1 MGDKKFPNLNSEQAD
16 NLVELVKEMFGEQTS
31 KILEGSGLNVNNMV
45 RFMYI
50 SRLCQKKREEKGLD
64 LKTISSK
71 LKIPQYKLKYIEE
84 SGIGNVNTDVLEKY
98 INYLGLEKEFNEWL
112 NQNKDVYEKL
122 YKSENSH
129 DDK

>member
-1 MGDKKFPNLNSEQAD
+1 MGNNKFPNLNSKQAD
-16 NLVELVKEMFGEQTS
+16 NLVELVKEMFGEQPL

-84 SGIGNVNTDVLEKY
+84 SGMGNVDINMLEKY
-98 INYLGLEKEFNEWL
+98 IKYLGLEKEFTEWL
-112 NQNKDVYEKL
+112 NQNKDVYEQL
-122 YKSENSH
+122 RKSE
-129 DDK
+129 K

>member
-1 MGDKKFPNLNSEQAD
+1 MMGDNKFPNLNSEQAD
-16 NLVELVKEMFGEQTS
+16 NLVELVKEMFGEQGL

-50 SRLCQKKREEKGLD
+50 SRLCQKKREEKGLN

-84 SGIGNVNTDVLEKY
+84 SGMGNIDPDILEKY
-98 INYLGLEKEFNEWL
+98 VKYLGLEKEFNEWL
-112 NQNKDVYEKL
+112 KQNKDVYEQLWKNE
-122 YKSENSH
+122 K
-129 DDK
+129 

>member
-1 MGDKKFPNLNSEQAD
+1 MGDNKFPNLNSEQAD

-50 SRLCQKKREEKGLD
+50 SRLCQKKREEKGLG

-84 SGIGNVNTDVLEKY
+84 SGMGNINNDILGKY
-98 INYLGLEKEFNEWL
+98 IKYLGLEKEFNEWL
-112 NQNKDVYEKL
+112 NQNEDVYEQLCKD
-122 YKSENSH
+122 NR
-129 DDK
+129 

>member
-1 MGDKKFPNLNSEQAD
+1 MADNKFPNLNSEQAD
-16 NLVELVKEMFGEQTS
+16 NLVELVKEMFGEQAS

-50 SRLCQKKREEKGLD
+50 SRLCQKKREEKGLS

-84 SGIGNVNTDVLEKY
+84 SGIGNVNADILGKY
-98 INYLGLEKEFNEWL
+98 IKYLELEKEFHEWL
-112 NQNKDVYEKL
+112 NQNKDVYEQL
-122 YKSENSH
+122 CKSENSH
-129 DDK
+129 DNK

>member
-1 MGDKKFPNLNSEQAD
+1 MMGDNKFPNLNSEQAD
-16 NLVELVKEMFGEQTS
+16 NLVELVKEMFGEQGL

-50 SRLCQKKREEKGLD
+50 SRLCQKKREEKGLN

-84 SGIGNVNTDVLEKY
+84 SGMGNIDPDILEKY
-98 INYLGLEKEFNEWL
+98 VKYLGLEKEFNEWL
-112 NQNKDVYEKL
+112 KQNKDVYEQL
-122 YKSENSH
+122 WKSE
-129 DDK
+129 K

>member
-1 MGDKKFPNLNSEQAD
+1 MGDNKFPNLNSEQAD
-16 NLVELVKEMFGEQTS
+16 NLVGLVKEMFGGQAS
-31 KILEGSGLNVNNMV
+31 KTLEGSGLNVNYMV

-71 LKIPQYKLKYIEE
+71 LKVPQYKLKYIEE

-112 NQNKDVYEKL
+112 NQNKDVYEQL
-122 YKSENSH
+122 CKS
-129 DDK
+129 KK